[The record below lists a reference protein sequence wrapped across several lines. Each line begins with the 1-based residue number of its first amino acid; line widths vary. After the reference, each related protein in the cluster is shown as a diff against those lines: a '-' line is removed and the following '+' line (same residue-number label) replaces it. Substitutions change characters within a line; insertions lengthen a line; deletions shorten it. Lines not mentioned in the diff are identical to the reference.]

1 MEHLQVAIRARTTPS
16 INGLM
21 AALVAEL
28 VEAEDGAGFDPLA
41 ERLTLLAVWADL
53 CRLAGEPLP
62 AFIRR
67 ALGESGRNSETT
79 DVRRV
84 PVTCRLCG
92 RLLAELIAGDVPDP
106 LSQRFSL
113 GLLWLDLCRLA
124 GETPP
129 HHVAALLAAPAAT
142 PCGARSALAC

>member
-1 MEHLQVAIRARTTPS
+1 MEHLQVSIRTRTTPS

-28 VEAEDGAGFDPLA
+28 VEAEGDAAFDPLA

-62 AFIRR
+62 AGIRR
-67 ALGESGRNSETT
+67 VLGDTAGHGAATT
-79 DVRRV
+79 ARRT
-84 PVTCRLCG
+84 PVTRLCV
-92 RLLAELIAGDVPDP
+92 RLLAELIAGDVPEP

-113 GLLWLDLCRLA
+113 GLLWIDLCRLA

-129 HHVAALLAAPAAT
+129 GHVAALLDIPAAT
-142 PCGARSALAC
+142 PSGARTALAC

>member
-1 MEHLQVAIRARTTPS
+1 MEHLQISVRTRTTPS

-28 VEAEDGAGFDPLA
+28 VDAEDDTAFEPLA

-62 AFIRR
+62 ACLRH
-67 ALGESGRNSETT
+67 ALGDTGHARAATST
-79 DVRRV
+79 RRV
-84 PVTCRLCG
+84 PVTTLCG

-106 LSQRFSL
+106 LS
-113 GLLWLDLCRLA
+113 
-124 GETPP
+124 
-129 HHVAALLAAPAAT
+129 
-142 PCGARSALAC
+142 

>member
-1 MEHLQVAIRARTTPS
+1 MAHLQITVRTRTTPS

-21 AALVAEL
+21 VALVAEL
-28 VEAEDGAGFDPLA
+28 VEAEGGAGFDPLG

-67 ALGESGRNSETT
+67 ALGDMARDGATAT
-79 DVRRV
+79 PRRV
-84 PVTCRLCG
+84 PVTRLCG
-92 RLLAELIAGDVPDP
+92 RLLAELVAGDVPEP
-106 LSQRFSL
+106 LGQRFSL
-113 GLLWLDLCRLA
+113 GLLWADLCRLA

-129 HHVAALLAAPAAT
+129 TDVAALLDTPAAT

>member
-1 MEHLQVAIRARTTPS
+1 MEHLQVTIRTQTSPS
-16 INGLM
+16 INSLM

-28 VEAEDGAGFDPLA
+28 AEAEDDTTFDPLA

-62 AFIRR
+62 ACLRHALGDTGRARAATTTRR
-67 ALGESGRNSETT
+67 A
-79 DVRRV
+79 
-84 PVTCRLCG
+84 PVTQLCG

-106 LSQRFSL
+106 LGQRYSL
-113 GLLWLDLCRLA
+113 GLLWVDLCRLA

-129 HHVAALLAAPAAT
+129 DHVAILLDVPVATALE
-142 PCGARSALAC
+142 ARSALAC